1 MSLRARLEL
10 LKVGVVEGWARVI
23 LSAATTWRDARCAA
37 GRTVWK
43 DTGVARTVA
52 LNPDVA
58 KREKKTGKARSAEG
72 SGRSGNMQWRTRNKP

>member
-1 MSLRARLEL
+1 MSLGPVLNCSRSGWSRL
-10 LKVGVVEGWARVI
+10 GRVI

-58 KREKKTGKARSAEG
+58 RREKKTGKARSAEG
-72 SGRSGNMQWRTRNKP
+72 SRRSGNMQWRMRNKP

>member
-1 MSLRARLEL
+1 MSLGPVLNCSRSGWSRL
-10 LKVGVVEGWARVI
+10 GRVI

-43 DTGVARTVA
+43 DTGVARTAA

-58 KREKKTGKARSAEG
+58 RREKTDGKGEV
-72 SGRSGNMQWRTRNKP
+72 SGGFGEDGKHKWRTRNKP